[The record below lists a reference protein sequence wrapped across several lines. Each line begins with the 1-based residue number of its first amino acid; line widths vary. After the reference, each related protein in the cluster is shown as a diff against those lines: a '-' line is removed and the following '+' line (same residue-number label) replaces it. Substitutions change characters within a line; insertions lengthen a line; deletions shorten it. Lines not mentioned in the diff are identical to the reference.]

1 MDLFATAA
9 SWLSQDPDPET
20 RTELQQLID
29 SKDSAALH
37 SRFAERLEFGTAGLR
52 GELGA
57 GPNRMNQVVVAQ
69 TALGI
74 ARFLIKNRS
83 EYVDANGELSVVI
96 GYDGRI
102 NSEVF
107 GRLSAEI
114 FAAAGLKAM
123 LFDQKVPTPV
133 GAFTGKRLGA
143 SAAIVVTASH
153 NPPRDNGYK
162 VYLGGKTANSQLVP
176 PQDSEIAQEIAGVA
190 KGITFPEI
198 PRSQDYEFLGD
209 AEIEHY
215 IQRALSLIPQDAAS
229 QARRAKLR
237 IVHTSM
243 HGVGWRV
250 VSELF
255 SKSGFSLSSVPEQQ
269 EPDGNFPTVS
279 FPNPEEPG
287 AMDLSLSLARSL
299 GADLILANDPDADRL
314 AVGFG
319 NPARMLT
326 GDQVGMLLAEL
337 MARSGAKVIANSIVS
352 EDLSPIA
359 KYYGIDYQQTLTGF
373 KWISKVAGL
382 DYGYEEA
389 LGYCV
394 DPEFT
399 PDKDGITAALLV
411 AELASNLAEQGLN
424 LGSMLSEMAE
434 RYGESASGQV
444 SIRVSDLAVI
454 SSVMESLRENPP
466 GEILSEKVSVEDY
479 LLKPGLNQ
487 TNALIFSSEHLKVIF
502 RPSGTEPK
510 LKCYLQYRGK
520 EATAGLERLKV
531 WAKEIIEA
539 NSRR

>member
-1 MDLFATAA
+1 MDLLETAA
-9 SWLSQDPDPET
+9 NWLSQDPDPET
-20 RTELQQLID
+20 RKELQDLID
-29 SKDSAALH
+29 SKDYEGLRA
-37 SRFAERLEFGTAGLR
+37 RFETRLEFGTAGLR

-74 ARFLIKNRS
+74 ARFLRKNRS
-83 EYVDANGELSVVI
+83 EYIDQNGELSVVI

-102 NSEVF
+102 NSDVF
-107 GRLSAEI
+107 AKLSAEI
-114 FAAAGLKAM
+114 FAAAGITTL

-153 NPPRDNGYK
+153 NPPKDNGYK

-176 PQDSEIAQEIAGVA
+176 PQDSEIALEIEEAAQGT
-190 KGITFPEI
+190 KFSEI
-198 PRSQDYEFLGD
+198 PRANRYKSLGD
-209 AEIEHY
+209 AEIDRY
-215 IQRALSLIPQDAAS
+215 IQRALALIPQDQES
-229 QARRAKLR
+229 RSRRAKLR

-255 SKSGFSLSSVPEQQ
+255 TKSGFSLHSVPEQQ

-287 AMDLSLSLARSL
+287 AMDLSLELAKSVNAEL
-299 GADLILANDPDADRL
+299 VLANDPDADRL

-319 NPARMLT
+319 KPAHMLT
-326 GDQVGMLLAEL
+326 GDQVGLLLAEL

-352 EDLSPIA
+352 EDLSQIA
-359 KYYGIDYQQTLTGF
+359 KHYGIDYHQTLTGF
-373 KWISKVAGL
+373 KWISKVPGL

-399 PDKDGITAALLV
+399 PDKDGITAALLI
-411 AELASNLAEQGLN
+411 AELASNLAVEGQD
-424 LGSMLSEMAE
+424 LGSMLGEMAN

-444 SIRVSDLAVI
+444 SIRVSDLSVI
-454 SSVMESLRENPP
+454 SKVMRSLRSNPP
-466 GEILSEKVSVEDY
+466 SEILRDKVSVEDY
-479 LLKPGLNQ
+479 LSKPGLQQ
-487 TNALIFSSEHLKVIF
+487 TNALIFSNDRFKVIF

-510 LKCYLQYRGK
+510 LKCYLQYRGESAK
-520 EATAGLERLKV
+520 AGITALKV
-531 WAKEIIEA
+531 WAKQIIEA
-539 NSRR
+539 NSER